1 MRKTKII
8 CTIGPANEDEEV
20 LEKMCQAGM
29 NVARLNFSH
38 GSHDEHLG
46 KIKKIK
52 KVREKLGYPL
62 PIMLDTKGPEYRIRD
77 FKNGKETLTDGQAFT
92 FTTRDLSGDNTIVSV
107 NYADLVSELKTGDR
121 ILVNNGLLIFEVK
134 ELTVTDVICEVI
146 SGVEIPFM
154 EHAVEILG
162 LVSGD
167 NITLTGGQ
175 TSKQAGS
182 TNTIRLET
190 IK

>member
-29 NVARLNFSH
+29 NVARLNFAH
-38 GSHDEHLG
+38 GSHDEHLE

-62 PIMLDTKGPEYRIRD
+62 P
-77 FKNGKETLTDGQAFT
+77 
-92 FTTRDLSGDNTIVSV
+92 TIVSV

-134 ELTVTDVICEVI
+134 ELTATDVICEVI

-175 TSKQAGS
+175 TSKQSGS